1 MPESGYKIKKYLNIE
16 KELISFYE
24 LFNLSYDAEPIHNS
38 ECERIFNDEGPEII
52 FPEKETEYILY
63 KSSNQKIF
71 LKASV
76 SKDVKYVYWFVN
88 SKFLGKYEKDA
99 VPEFIPKESGHYIF
113 SCSDDKGRNSRVKT
127 SVRFI

>member
-1 MPESGYKIKKYLNIE
+1 M
-16 KELISFYE
+16 
-24 LFNLSYDAEPIHNS
+24 LSQYNS

-76 SKDVKYVYWFVN
+76 SKDVKY
-88 SKFLGKYEKDA
+88 
-99 VPEFIPKESGHYIF
+99 FIGLLTPSF
-113 SCSDDKGRNSRVKT
+113 
-127 SVRFI
+127 